1 VKKLLALMGLLVL
14 ASSAGAA
21 APSGSPPLFAPARFN
36 TMKSPQSVAIG
47 DLNADG
53 RPDLVAAHGGID
65 ELRHIRAVSVLPQL
79 GRGKFGAARAY
90 PTGKAGDVIGAWSV
104 AIGDLTGDGRTDLA
118 TATPGGRSVS
128 VLVNRGGG
136 TFQPSV
142 NYALGPRALGRR
154 DRRSQR
160 GRHGRRG
167 DRESE
172 HGLHPPQPGRRHP
185 W

>member
-21 APSGSPPLFAPARFN
+21 ASSGSPPLFAPARFN

-79 GRGKFGAARAY
+79 GPRQIWGGARL
-90 PTGKAGDVIGAWSV
+90 S
-104 AIGDLTGDGRTDLA
+104 
-118 TATPGGRSVS
+118 
-128 VLVNRGGG
+128 
-136 TFQPSV
+136 
-142 NYALGPRALGRR
+142 
-154 DRRSQR
+154 DREGR
-160 GRHGRRG
+160 GRERGVVGGNRRP
-167 DRESE
+167 DR
-172 HGLHPPQPGRRHP
+172 
-185 W
+185 